1 MGAISYVWHV
11 ATQTEYLYMGARIF
25 ARCKNCMVQYE
36 GLLYP
41 TGEWWWR
48 WGGWGLDIDKRRVND
63 HVYCSHSYVY
73 LTTTALIDMHIAST
87 SRAYVQL
94 KPQWWE
100 RLVGPYT
107 SLWDGRK
114 REEGARGEEK
124 AFHPKCRVDLLAL
137 ASVNSRR
144 NTRWLCYICK
154 HGHRCTGI

>member
-1 MGAISYVWHV
+1 MLSHTYGTWPRKQSISTWEL
-11 ATQTEYLYMGARIF
+11 EYLHGARIVWYSTRVSSTRP
-25 ARCKNCMVQYE
+25 ASDD
-36 GLLYP
+36 GG
-41 TGEWWWR
+41 GEV
-48 WGGWGLDIDKRRVND
+48 GGLDVDKRRVND

-73 LTTTALIDMHIAST
+73 LTTTALIAMHIAST
-87 SRAYVQL
+87 SRTYVQL

-100 RLVGPYT
+100 RLVGSYT

-137 ASVNSRR
+137 ASVNSWR